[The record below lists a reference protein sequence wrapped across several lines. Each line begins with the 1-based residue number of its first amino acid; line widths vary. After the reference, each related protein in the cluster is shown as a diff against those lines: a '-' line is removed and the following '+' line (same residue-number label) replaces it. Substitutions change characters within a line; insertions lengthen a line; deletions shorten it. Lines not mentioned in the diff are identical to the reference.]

1 MPKWVFFPRDKCIP
15 IPGTAPKTEAIPD
28 GEITQFERNSW
39 SNSMEK
45 SFQILKYLLCGSW
58 EKKIADFW
66 SSYIHFGNSE
76 SETELSGISFEKKQR
91 SLVS

>member
-45 SFQILKYLLCGSW
+45 SFQILKY
-58 EKKIADFW
+58 
-66 SSYIHFGNSE
+66 
-76 SETELSGISFEKKQR
+76 
-91 SLVS
+91 